1 MSLFE
6 TVNRMLKINGL
17 SLNAGWGKRSNGD
30 REIRKAI
37 RLYPTLPGWTA
48 KVSLTEGLKMFYQ

>member
-17 SLNAGWGKRSNGD
+17 SLNAAWGKHRKAG

-37 RLYPTLPGWTA
+37 RLYPTLPEWDA
-48 KVSLTEGLKMFYQ
+48 QVSLDEGLKRFY